1 MKSPQ
6 ITIKDIARS
15 LKISPSTVS
24 RALKD
29 HPDISPAT
37 KKAVRELAQELDYQ
51 PNSVALSLR
60 KSKTFTIGVIIPQI
74 VHHFFSTVISGI
86 EDVAYKAGYHVM
98 ICQSNESFDREKAS
112 AQALLASRVDGMLVS
127 VAQETSDLKHFEML
141 LNRNVPLVFFDRVA
155 SGLDTSS
162 VVVDDF
168 GGAYRAVEYL
178 IKSGCRKVAHLAGPD
193 NLEISQNRIKGYK
206 KAVDDYGLALRPEH
220 IVTAGLTIEE
230 GRKACLELLERGE
243 LPDAIFAANDP
254 LAIGALKVLKE
265 KGIKIPEEIS
275 VIGFSDEPI
284 TALIEPPITTIA
296 QPGFEMGQLATQLLL
311 DEISHKSDEERL
323 PSVKREL
330 KTELVIR
337 ESTRV

>member
-1 MKSPQ
+1 MKNTQ
-6 ITIKDIARS
+6 ITIKDIART

-37 KKAVRELAQELDYQ
+37 KKAVRELAKELDYQ

-60 KSKTFTIGVIIPQI
+60 KSKTFTIGVVIPQI

-127 VAQETSDLKHFEML
+127 VARETKDTSHFETL
-141 LNRNVPLVFFDRVA
+141 ISRGIPLVFFDRVA

-168 GGAYRAVEYL
+168 SGAYKAVEYL
-178 IKSGCRKVAHLAGPD
+178 VKSGCRKIAHLAGPET
-193 NLEISQNRIKGYK
+193 LEISKNRIKGYE
-206 KAVDDYGLALRPEH
+206 KALDDYGLSINPDLV
-220 IVTAGLTIEE
+220 ITGGLSLED
-230 GRKACLELLERGE
+230 GRRACLELLEKEER
-243 LPDAIFAANDP
+243 PDAIFAANDP
-254 LAIGALKVLKE
+254 LAIGAMKVLKE
-265 KGIKIPEEIS
+265 KGIKIPEEVS

-284 TALIEPPITTIA
+284 TALIEPPMTTIA

-311 DEISHKSDEERL
+311 NEISHKSDDDR
-323 PSVKREL
+323 PPFVKREL
-330 KTELVIR
+330 KTELVVR
-337 ESTRV
+337 ESTKV